1 MLIRNLTFAVLPFL
15 LTACT
20 TMSEPTSDV
29 QTQQH
34 IASSA
39 VAQPKTAEQK
49 DMSLIADIKQSQQQA
64 KQKQT
69 KVEQEAQS
77 RQARFEHNLKQPK
90 PVGAQVCTW
99 QNSIGHVAAVEKD
112 RIQINV
118 HGRAPSTTY
127 GAFFGANPTNQ
138 DIEKQEAT
146 VWTDGSDWAVCGGK

>member
-99 QNSIGHVAAVEKD
+99 QNSIGHVAEVEKD

-146 VWTDGSDWAVCGGK
+146 VWTDGSDWAVCGG